1 MDELSIDKELDK
13 VKEILSALH
22 NITGEKEGAKLS
34 TGAVK
39 AILSGVSCVVRD
51 PLLDIMNV
59 AECGLE
65 PARNIAE
72 NVTEMTS
79 ELGRELDELAK
90 GLGIDFLLSNLT
102 PAIQNLSK
110 LLDAAS
116 DNAELLYPH
125 LVCCSVPVNPATLYN
140 LKRQYQILEKKSE
153 AVGNT
158 GAARA
163 MRGVPSSSQDIVS
176 NMNSNFKD
184 IAGHLIGRL
193 ENLDGIHARLE
204 KARQS
209 LRDLE
214 YARVPFDQL
223 IIKQSEISSF
233 AERVSSLFTHHHV
246 DSPAQCKQFDE
257 QQTDEQQVAP
267 KTILS
272 IIEEGLI
279 LLRSAKEFKDPL
291 ETIIDKVKTVGS
303 SVANLRDELTDIFNT
318 TQQHL
323 SEVAESMKAIL
334 KILPAIAAEIEH
346 FFIPFGAYSLILN
359 PSNSTRSM
367 IDAFKQL
374 NATIPRP
381 EDLEQ
386 IITTFLH
393 ESESAQNAESI
404 NYRIEKVINPAIQ
417 LSGKMQV
424 IGNTLPAN
432 VVDAA
437 TTGAKIWIST
447 LSQSLID
454 SKQTKVME
462 ALGGHELTTMVTEFI
477 PLVNADFLDQTD
489 ILAAGKPSL
498 ISSATNALKSLF

>member
-1 MDELSIDKELDK
+1 MDELRIDKELDQ
-13 VKEILSALH
+13 VKELLSALP

-34 TGAVK
+34 AGAVK

-72 NVTEMTS
+72 NVTEMAS

-163 MRGVPSSSQDIVS
+163 MRGFPSSSQDIVS

-193 ENLDGIHARLE
+193 ENLHGMHARLE

-223 IIKQSEISSF
+223 IIKQSEICSF
-233 AERVSSLFTHHHV
+233 AERVSSLFTQNRV
-246 DSPAQCKQFDE
+246 DSPAQCKQF
-257 QQTDEQQVAP
+257 DEQQVAP

-291 ETIIDKVKTVGS
+291 ETIIDQMKTVGS

-374 NATIPRP
+374 NTTIPRP

-424 IGNTLPAN
+424 IGNTLPAD
-432 VVDAA
+432 VIDAA

-454 SKQTKVME
+454 SKQTKMTE
-462 ALGGHELTTMVTEFI
+462 ALGGHELTTMVTEFM
-477 PLVNADFLDQTD
+477 PLVNADFFDRKD